1 MTRYGGIRL
10 GDSHT
15 GGGTMLEASGFPVDG
30 INLCVIGDRGYCPTH
45 NGSFPLVS
53 TGNPFGFTLN
63 GRPAVYEPA
72 KLACGCSVISSCRDF
87 FAWVDEGG
95 ASALARAQGLTQ
107 GGQLLSRNG
116 NPPTAD
122 KAFNDRFRLVDNE
135 MGEPLARCEY
145 VVRRANGQSEYGV
158 TDGQGYTHLVGNT
171 NDAEGIRIELGN
183 WVDSNEQ

>member
-15 GGGTMLEASGFPVDG
+15 GGGNMVEASGFPVNG
-30 INLCVIGDRGYCPTH
+30 INLCVIGDMGYCPTH
-45 NGSFPLVS
+45 GVSFPLVS

-63 GRPAVYEPA
+63 GRQVVYEPA
-72 KLACGCSVISSCRDF
+72 KLACGCSAISSCRDF

-95 ASALARAQGLTQ
+95 TSAFAGAQGLAQ
-107 GGQLLSRNG
+107 ESQLLSRNESLSA
-116 NPPTAD
+116 AD

-135 MGEPLARCEY
+135 TAEPLAHCEY

-158 TDGQGYTHLVGNT
+158 TDAQGYTHLVGDT
-171 NDAEGIRIELGN
+171 NEAEGVRIELGN
-183 WVDSNEQ
+183 WED